1 MVSIQINMYE
11 AKTKLSQLA
20 EQAWAGEKVIIAKN
34 GKPYL
39 ELRPYIT
46 PRRERKPGRL
56 AGKIHMSADFD
67 ETPKEVIEAFAGGA

>member
-1 MVSIQINMYE
+1 MPIQINMYE

-39 ELRPYIT
+39 ELRPFI
-46 PRRERKPGRL
+46 PPQGQRKPGRL
-56 AGKIHMSADFD
+56 AGKIRMSADFD
-67 ETPKEVIEAFAGGA
+67 ETPRGVMEAFEGNS

>member
-1 MVSIQINMYE
+1 MSIQINMYE

-39 ELRPYIT
+39 ELRPYVAAQGQ
-46 PRRERKPGRL
+46 RKPGRL

-67 ETPKEVIEAFAGGA
+67 ETPKEVIEAFEGDS